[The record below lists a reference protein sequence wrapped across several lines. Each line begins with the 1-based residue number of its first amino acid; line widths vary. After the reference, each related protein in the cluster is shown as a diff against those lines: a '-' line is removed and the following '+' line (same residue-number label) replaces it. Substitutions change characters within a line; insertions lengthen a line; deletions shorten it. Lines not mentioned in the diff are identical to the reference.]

1 MCSLHSELVCISYT
15 SLFSG
20 RLEQIRDQLDYT
32 TERLH
37 SVKPDV
43 TKRSSKSTFVQ
54 QLCRKTRY
62 VMFCFSIHFVHRNT
76 FIASKGFFFLLNS
89 VIKYSVQ
96 SGDSQHWS
104 SEPSREETTF
114 NNTWSE
120 VLSIERSLQQVLR
133 RVSMLAS
140 YHQLTTINWSC
151 TCWPVHV
158 VVRLQTATNWTPV
171 HHDLCGLSVLG

>member
-43 TKRSSKSTFVQ
+43 TKRLSKSTFVQ
-54 QLCRKTRY
+54 QLCGKTRY
-62 VMFCFSIHFVHRNT
+62 VTFCFSIHFVHRNT

-89 VIKYSVQ
+89 VIKHSVQ

-104 SEPSREETTF
+104 AEPSREETTF

-120 VLSIERSLQQVLR
+120 VFIYWTQPAAGPERC
-133 RVSMLAS
+133 VSMLAS

-171 HHDLCGLSVLG
+171 HHGD